1 MAAQCPSSRL
11 KVRSYTTATAFRRAL
26 EDRLAS
32 VAREEHVDLQRIR
45 RQVAFDR
52 LLARLF
58 AEGNP
63 PWILKGAYALELKL
77 HTARTTKDIDLGLA
91 RSPAAEDARPVVGT
105 LLKILQTAA
114 ANELGDF
121 FIFLI
126 GEPMMDLDAAPYG
139 GSRYPVDSLL
149 AGRIFAKFHL
159 DVGIGDA
166 EGESP
171 EIVAPRD
178 WLGFA
183 GVPAPSLP
191 SISREEHF
199 AQKLHAYTLPR
210 EDQPN
215 SRVKDLID
223 LVLLID
229 SGSLD
234 ADRLRNAVRVTFER
248 RATHELPPSLVP
260 PPEFWTH
267 VFQRLAEECGIGPDI
282 DAQFKKVGTY
292 FDAHVGG

>member
-1 MAAQCPSSRL
+1 M
-11 KVRSYTTATAFRRAL
+11 KVRCYTTATAFRRAL

-32 VAREEHVDLQRIR
+32 VARDEHVDLQRIR

-91 RSPAAEDARPVVGT
+91 IPPASVDASPLADA
-105 LLKILQTAA
+105 LLEILQTAA
-114 ANELGDF
+114 AHDLGDF
-121 FIFLI
+121 FVFLI
-126 GEPMMDLDAAPYG
+126 GEPMMDLDSAPYG
-139 GSRYPVDSLL
+139 GSRYPVDAQLD
-149 AGRIFAKFHL
+149 GRTFAKFHL
-159 DVGIGDA
+159 DIGIGDSQR
-166 EGESP
+166 EPP
-171 EIVAPRD
+171 EMVAPRD

-183 GVPAPSLP
+183 NISAPTVP

-210 EDQPN
+210 EGQPN

-229 SGSLD
+229 SASLNPE
-234 ADRLRNAVRVTFER
+234 RLRNAIRDTFAR
-248 RATHELPPSLVP
+248 RATHELPRRLQP
-260 PPEFWTH
+260 PPEFWQP
-267 VFQRLAEECGIGPDI
+267 VFRRLAEECGISADI
-282 DAQFKKVGTY
+282 DAQFEMVRQF
-292 FDAHVGG
+292 FDTHICG

>member
-1 MAAQCPSSRL
+1 MAAQSTSGRL
-11 KVRSYTTATAFRRAL
+11 KVHSYNTATAFRRAL

-32 VAREEHVDLQRIR
+32 IAREENVDLQRIR

-58 AEGNP
+58 TEGNP

-77 HTARTTKDIDLGLA
+77 HAARTTRDIDLGLA
-91 RSPAAEDARPVVGT
+91 RLSLGEDAGPVADA

-114 ANELGDF
+114 ANDLGDF
-121 FIFLI
+121 FVFLI
-126 GEPMMDLDAAPYG
+126 GEPVLDLDAAPYG

-149 AGRIFAKFHL
+149 AGRIFARFHL

-166 EGESP
+166 EGEPP

-178 WLGFA
+178 WLAFA
-183 GVPAPSLP
+183 GISAPSLP

-210 EDQPN
+210 EGQPN

-223 LVLLID
+223 LVLLIE
-229 SGSLD
+229 SGDLD
-234 ADRLRNAVRVTFER
+234 ADRLRNAVRETFER
-248 RATHELPPSLVP
+248 RATHQLPPGLVP
-260 PPEFWTH
+260 PPAFWKP
-267 VFQRLAEECGIGPDI
+267 VFQRLSEQCGISTDI
-282 DAQFKKVGTY
+282 VIQFKKVRTY
-292 FDAHVGG
+292 FDMHVGG